1 MMLDLAQHY
10 DKGPVPI
17 RDIAKRQGISFKYL
31 EQISIPLRRN
41 NCIKSVRGSK
51 GGYVLAKS
59 AEKITV
65 GEIVKI
71 LEGGINLM
79 ECIENRE
86 ICDRASECLI
96 RDVWIEVTKTIED
109 KLNSMTLSEII
120 KTSTNNNLE

>member
-1 MMLDLAQHY
+1 
-10 DKGPVPI
+10 
-17 RDIAKRQGISFKYL
+17 
-31 EQISIPLRRN
+31 
-41 NCIKSVRGSK
+41 
-51 GGYVLAKS
+51 VLAKS
-59 AEKITV
+59 GEEITI

-109 KLNSMTLSEII
+109 KLNSMTRCERGTTL
-120 KTSTNNNLE
+120 NNQITKITRIRG